1 MTIGAVL
8 AAVLLLAV
16 NGFFTA
22 VELALTASRRP
33 TLEEMADTGN
43 RLAGW
48 ALSAMNELPV
58 TFAGAQLGIA
68 ASSLSLGF
76 LIERSFE
83 EGFESLYGAIG
94 LPPGSIPTLALI
106 TALVLVTFLH
116 NVFGDM
122 APKNVAIA
130 APERTALMVAAPFRA
145 YVTLLRPIIL
155 ALSWTATGLLRL
167 LRVESRPSVE
177 ITHSAEDIAALL
189 GNIGTGEVIDPDS
202 TRLLTAALKFRSTLV
217 DEVMAPRPD
226 LVAMPVSSPVAA
238 LESTMVNTGHSR
250 IPVYGDDSD
259 DIQGFVHAKD
269 LLAVDTSRRGQPIDP
284 SLTRSLPAVP
294 ETSPLPPVLEMMRSS
309 GIHMALVIDEH
320 GGVAGLVTLEDIV
333 EELVG
338 DIRDEHD
345 AREVMEI
352 RPAGRD
358 RYLVAGQT
366 RVDRLGEIGFPVE
379 PGDYET
385 VGGYLMAR
393 LGRVPKHGDVVS
405 SDRFVMTV
413 RRMEGRRV
421 REVEVRP
428 EPGPQDQVG

>member
-1 MTIGAVL
+1 MTVGSVV
-8 AAVLLLAV
+8 AAALLLAI
-16 NGFFTA
+16 NGFFTS

-33 TLEEMADTGN
+33 TLEEMARSGN
-43 RLAGW
+43 RSARW

-58 TFAGAQLGIA
+58 TFAGVQLGIA
-68 ASSLSLGF
+68 ATSLSLGF

-83 EGFESLYGAIG
+83 EGFESLYRAIG
-94 LPPGSIPTLALI
+94 LPAGSVATLAVV
-106 TALVLVTFLH
+106 TALALVTFLH

-130 APERTALMVAAPFRA
+130 APERTALVVAAPFRA
-145 YVTLLRPIIL
+145 YVTLLRPFIL
-155 ALSWTATGLLRL
+155 ALSWTATGVLRL
-167 LRVESRPSVE
+167 FRVESRPSVE

-189 GNIGTGEVIDPDS
+189 RTIGSGEVIDPDS
-202 TRLLTAALKFRSTLV
+202 TRLLTAALKFRNTLV

-226 LVAMPVSSPVAA
+226 LVAMPISSSAAA
-238 LESTMVNTGHSR
+238 LEATMVDTGHSR
-250 IPVYGDDSD
+250 IPVYREDSD

-269 LLAVDTSRRGQPIDP
+269 LLAVDPSRRNEPIAP
-284 SLTRSLPAVP
+284 TLVRILPAVP
-294 ETSPLPPVLEMMRSS
+294 ETSPLTPVLEMMRSS
-309 GIHMALVIDEH
+309 GVHMALVIDEH

-345 AREVMEI
+345 IREVMEI

-366 RVDRLGEIGFPVE
+366 RIDRLAEMGAPVE

-393 LGRVPKHGDVVS
+393 LGRVPKHGDAV
-405 SDRFVMTV
+405 RTGPFVMTV

-421 REVEVRP
+421 REVDLRLEPDGEV
-428 EPGPQDQVG
+428 